1 MTLEMHRGKM
11 HMIPRDWDPGRLPE
25 CEMLQE
31 DEVELN
37 VMDFVETE
45 YKPENNDEMRVTKRK
60 LPKEKNRNKKC
71 WGVSVEKVK
80 DTTKE
85 AKTKNNRKKFRA
97 TQKPPPPLTRSYTDS
112 DLAVVCPYAT
122 CLKNLCDRVGT
133 IQDPVPESLPPRLF
147 DQLQHLEVH
156 YPYAALLKELYLNA
170 QADSNNIPSMRPER
184 DCQELGVFEL
194 MKTLNYKT
202 GIKSKTSK
210 HSHANTTD
218 FETPFSTILLAL
230 FMQYKNNVSKGNWR
244 ESSNKRTGDLNG
256 IGKILQKSM
265 TEPHAED
272 LPLNELH
279 SSALLHK
286 ISLSIQQKENCIA
299 GESRQNDDSHNAT
312 PEQSTT
318 ESSHSEAEDLDWKP
332 SRSRKKAANGL
343 PIQKRRKSERR
354 KKRSQS
360 KPCSSKK
367 ESTSAVNEDSVCI
380 KESDGKV
387 TPEPIA
393 PSRLFQLIIGKDQDK
408 LSSCL
413 EKLSARNQKMMN
425 EKRAVVPKDQGK
437 MNELK
442 VKSKKVPGK
451 KSKKCQHQQ
460 KVAAAE
466 ETKNGERNSKRVN
479 KGSFEVTSKLQESD
493 ASGSQIPLDSEAS
506 EQQSLL
512 KEYLLKP
519 AGEEI
524 KTENDCDM
532 PKVETNFLFSRMLQ
546 NFKILAEANHS
557 ESILEREQETS
568 SVTDILREML
578 VSGNTDGELKTEFDT
593 HEDTKDDKSLI
604 QSVILQCPQTNR
616 SDKQDP
622 VCKVECDN
630 SVVCKIECE
639 EDICKV
645 EHEEDCYECQ
655 VCHLQFSSAIDLST
669 HQVLFHCS
677 EDPEATSTHML
688 LSHSV
693 DNLKSNALQK
703 KLPA

>member
-1 MTLEMHRGKM
+1 MSRG
-11 HMIPRDWDPGRLPE
+11 R
-25 CEMLQE
+25 
-31 DEVELN
+31 
-37 VMDFVETE
+37 T
-45 YKPENNDEMRVTKRK
+45 
-60 LPKEKNRNKKC
+60 
-71 WGVSVEKVK
+71 SVR
-80 DTTKE
+80 E
-85 AKTKNNRKKFRA
+85 A
-97 TQKPPPPLTRSYTDS
+97 
-112 DLAVVCPYAT
+112 
-122 CLKNLCDRVGT
+122 
-133 IQDPVPESLPPRLF
+133 
-147 DQLQHLEVH
+147 
-156 YPYAALLKELYLNA
+156 
-170 QADSNNIPSMRPER
+170 
-184 DCQELGVFEL
+184 
-194 MKTLNYKT
+194 
-202 GIKSKTSK
+202 
-210 HSHANTTD
+210 
-218 FETPFSTILLAL
+218 
-230 FMQYKNNVSKGNWR
+230 
-244 ESSNKRTGDLNG
+244 
-256 IGKILQKSM
+256 
-265 TEPHAED
+265 
-272 LPLNELH
+272 
-279 SSALLHK
+279 
-286 ISLSIQQKENCIA
+286 
-299 GESRQNDDSHNAT
+299 
-312 PEQSTT
+312 
-318 ESSHSEAEDLDWKP
+318 
-332 SRSRKKAANGL
+332 
-343 PIQKRRKSERR
+343 
-354 KKRSQS
+354 
-360 KPCSSKK
+360 
-367 ESTSAVNEDSVCI
+367 
-380 KESDGKV
+380 
-387 TPEPIA
+387 
-393 PSRLFQLIIGKDQDK
+393 
-408 LSSCL
+408 
-413 EKLSARNQKMMN
+413 
-425 EKRAVVPKDQGK
+425 
-437 MNELK
+437 
-442 VKSKKVPGK
+442 
-451 KSKKCQHQQ
+451 
-460 KVAAAE
+460 
-466 ETKNGERNSKRVN
+466 ERNSKRVN
-479 KGSFEVTSKLQESD
+479 KGSFQVTSKLQESD

-693 DNLKSNALQK
+693 DNLKSNVLQK